1 MTRIG
6 IVGAA
11 GRMGLHLIQAVTA
24 AAEAT
29 LAAAV
34 EYPGHPELGQDAAL
48 RAGCPAAGVP
58 LTESLS
64 EAARACDVL
73 IDFSAPDTLPRTAA
87 AAAEAGCALVVGTTG
102 LGAAQLE
109 LLRTTAA
116 RIPVVQSANYSIG
129 VNILLDLVR
138 KTAALLGDDFDIEIT
153 EAHHR
158 HKKDAPSGT
167 ALALR
172 NAVTD
177 TLGRD
182 PETETRHGRQGITGE
197 RTRTEIGMH
206 AIRGGDVVG
215 DHTVGFYGEG
225 ERIEL
230 THKASSR
237 MTFARGALR
246 AALWT
251 SGKAP
256 GLYAMRDVL
265 EL

>member
-24 AAEAT
+24 APEAT

-34 EYPGHPELGQDAAL
+34 EYAGHPELGRDAAL
-48 RAGCPAAGVP
+48 RAGCPAAGV
-58 LTESLS
+58 LLSDSL
-64 EAARACDVL
+64 AAAAGACDVL
-73 IDFSAPDTLPRTAA
+73 IDFSSLENIPRTAA

-102 LGAAQLE
+102 LGTAQLE
-109 LLRTTAA
+109 LLRSAAA

-129 VNILLDLVR
+129 VNLLLGLVR
-138 KTAALLGDDFDIEIT
+138 QTAALLGDDFDIEIT

-172 NAVTD
+172 DAVAAA
-177 TLGRD
+177 LGRT

-237 MTFARGALR
+237 LTFAKGAVR
-246 AALWT
+246 AALWACGRNAGFYT
-251 SGKAP
+251 
-256 GLYAMRDVL
+256 MRDVL

>member
-24 AAEAT
+24 AEEAT
-29 LAAAV
+29 LTAAV
-34 EYPGHPELGQDAAL
+34 EYEGHPELGQDAAL

-58 LTESLS
+58 LSVSLDA
-64 EAARACDVL
+64 AARACDVL
-73 IDFSAPDTLPRTAA
+73 IDFSSLENLPRTTA

-109 LLRTTAA
+109 LLRTAA
-116 RIPVVQSANYSIG
+116 GRIPVVQSANYSIG
-129 VNILLDLVR
+129 VNLLLGLVR
-138 KTAALLGDDFDIEIT
+138 QTAALTGDDFDIEIT

-172 NAVTD
+172 DAVAD
-177 TLGRD
+177 TLARD
-182 PETETRHGRQGITGE
+182 PEQETRHGRHGITGE

-215 DHTVGFYGEG
+215 DHTVGFYGDG

-237 MTFARGALR
+237 MTFAKGALR

-251 SGKAP
+251 KGKTA

-265 EL
+265 DL